1 VLSGAATASV
11 EKTLTMLGTSDSLPV
26 GTQTVFIGHQI
37 TQGTG
42 VNFSATAQQAGS
54 IALGG

>member
-1 VLSGAATASV
+1 
-11 EKTLTMLGTSDSLPV
+11 MLGTSDSLPV
-26 GTQTVFIGHQI
+26 GTHSVFIGRQI

-42 VNFSATAQQAGS
+42 VSFSATAQQAGS

>member
-1 VLSGAATASV
+1 
-11 EKTLTMLGTSDSLPV
+11 MLGTSDSLPV
-26 GTQTVFIGHQI
+26 GAHSVFIGRQI